1 MSLVPTRSYHEPDVL
16 ALVATGDEGAFAEL
30 FHHYRRK
37 VYFIAWQ
44 VLKSEAASEDVLQE
58 IFLTVWK
65 ERENLVKLGN
75 FNAWLNTITRNH
87 LVNRLR
93 KQSSEVIYIKDTLY
107 RRQNDK
113 QETLDVVDWNDLHKI
128 LLESLAELPEQQ
140 RKVFEMARMEG
151 LKQEEIAAEM
161 GIARNTVKRHMAEA
175 LKNIR
180 AHFAARGHD
189 LGIVTLLLWTLGD

>member
-1 MSLVPTRSYHEPDVL
+1 MFLVPTTSYHEPDVL
-16 ALVATGDEGAFAEL
+16 ALVATGDEEAFAEL

-75 FNAWLNTITRNH
+75 FNSWLNTITRNH

-107 RRQNDK
+107 RSQNDK
-113 QETLDVVDWNDLHKI
+113 HETLDVVDWNDLHKI

-140 RKVFEMARMEG
+140 RKVFEMARIEG
-151 LKQEEIAAEM
+151 LKQGEIAAEM

-180 AHFAARGHD
+180 AHFSARGHD